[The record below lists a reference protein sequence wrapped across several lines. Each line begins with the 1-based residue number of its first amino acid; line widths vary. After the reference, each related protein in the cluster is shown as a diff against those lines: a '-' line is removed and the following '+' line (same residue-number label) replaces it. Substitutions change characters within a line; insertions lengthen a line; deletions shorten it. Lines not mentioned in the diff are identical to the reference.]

1 MGTGGSEMGFVAPCP
16 RPMHWRLCGYDWRL
30 ARHNS
35 CAHYTAN
42 QTKTHTQTNNMD
54 SHQKWIKY
62 FSFDSNNI
70 WTNTVEQVRPSSSSS
85 SSWSKPCWQVVA
97 SARTHKNILNY
108 SYRYFITAPCFNDLF
123 VLTKYAIGL
132 DSTSYFRATHRFR
145 SEYDFLRE
153 ILITIIYGL
162 AFLITIDR
170 IKRWCCVTSVAV
182 PSAVHCC
189 D

>member
-70 WTNTVEQVRPSSSSS
+70 WTSTVEQVRSSSSSS

-97 SARTHKNILNY
+97 SARTHKNFLNY

-123 VLTKYAIGL
+123 VFDQIRNRPRQHIIFSGHPSLSFGIWFLARNTNNNNL
-132 DSTSYFRATHRFR
+132 RFGIFNYDR
-145 SEYDFLRE
+145 SDKTMMLCD
-153 ILITIIYGL
+153 I
-162 AFLITIDR
+162 
-170 IKRWCCVTSVAV
+170 CCCAQC
-182 PSAVHCC
+182 VHCC